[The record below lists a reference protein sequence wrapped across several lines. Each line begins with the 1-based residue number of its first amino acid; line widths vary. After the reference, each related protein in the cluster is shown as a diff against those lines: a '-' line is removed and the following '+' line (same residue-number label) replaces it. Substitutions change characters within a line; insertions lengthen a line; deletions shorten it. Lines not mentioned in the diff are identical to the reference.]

1 MRISVPLRILAVL
14 LGLLAGCGHSTNSF
28 YHIAVSLNPASAVL
42 VESASQ
48 QFTATVQNSTQG
60 VTWSVQEGAAGGSV
74 TATGLYTAP
83 AAAGTYH
90 VLATSNE
97 NTGIATAAAIQVVG
111 QATLDSFTATPA
123 QVTSGGPAV
132 LQGTFEGGT
141 GSIAPGVGAV
151 VSGQQVTVNPTA
163 TTTYTL
169 TVTDASGATQT
180 ASATVTVPAPA
191 LIQSFLA
198 SNTALTAGGSVTLT
212 PTFSGGTGVVSP
224 APGAVT
230 SGTGYPLTPTQS
242 TTYELTVTDPF
253 GNQVTSS
260 LRVTVNAALQITS
273 FNANPATLFPGASTS
288 LQPIFAG
295 GSGVITPSVGTVTSG
310 GTYPVSPANTTNYTL
325 TVTDALG
332 NQANATTQVL
342 LRAHGSYA
350 ATGPIGTPRKHHTA
364 TLLQDGTVL
373 LAGGIPVDDATPSI
387 TVLNEA
393 ERYNP
398 VTGAFT
404 PVGTMTQA
412 RTGHAAT
419 LLASGKAL
427 ITGGNAAWSDTLD
440 TTPLPATA
448 TAELWDPATGQFT
461 TLAHPMSVARRN
473 HTATLLGNGQV
484 LICGGLSG
492 AVLNYGDIQASAE
505 LFDPTA
511 LTFTPLSPAMTVARQ
526 MHQALALQA
535 GTVLLVGGTDY
546 SMSSGTATP
555 YGIANADLFTLGA
568 TPGFAATATSLGT
581 GRGHAGA
588 VELAGG
594 QVFVAG
600 GLGPADTWLGT
611 TELYTPGSRSFALS
625 TPMVT
630 AMADPVAALLPSGQ
644 VLVIGEG
651 DTEVCTPLA
660 GTVASVTGL
669 GLPAQD
675 GLTATSL
682 ATGKVLVV
690 NLEGAK
696 LFDPLNP

>member
-1 MRISVPLRILAVL
+1 
-14 LGLLAGCGHSTNSF
+14 
-28 YHIAVSLNPASAVL
+28 
-42 VESASQ
+42 
-48 QFTATVQNSTQG
+48 
-60 VTWSVQEGAAGGSV
+60 V

-83 AAAGTYH
+83 ATIGSYH

-111 QATLDSFTATPA
+111 PAVLASFTATPG
-123 QVTSGGPAV
+123 VVSSGGPAV
-132 LQGTFEGGT
+132 LQGTFENGT

-151 VSGQQVTVNPTA
+151 LSGQQVTVNPTA

-180 ASATVTVPAPA
+180 ASATVTVPAAP
-191 LIQSFLA
+191 LIQSFLG
-198 SNTALTAGGSVTLT
+198 SNTALTAGGNVTLT

-230 SGTGYPLTPTQS
+230 SGTGYTLTPTQT
-242 TTYELTVTDPF
+242 TTYVLTVTDPL

-260 LRVTVNAALQITS
+260 LGVTVNAALQITS
-273 FNANPATLFPGASTS
+273 FNATPATLFPGASAS

-295 GSGVITPSVGTVTSG
+295 GAGIITPSVGAVTSG
-310 GTYPVSPANTTNYTL
+310 TTYPVSPANTTSHTL

-387 TVLNEA
+387 TVLDEA
-393 ERYNP
+393 ECYNP
-398 VTGAFT
+398 ATGAFT

-419 LLASGKAL
+419 LLASGKVL
-427 ITGGNAAWSDTLD
+427 VTGGNSAWSDTLD
-440 TTPLPATA
+440 TLPLPATA
-448 TAELWDPATGQFT
+448 TAEIWDPATGQFT
-461 TLAHPMSVARRN
+461 ALANPMSVARRN

-484 LICGGLSG
+484 LICGGLLG
-492 AVLNYGDIQASAE
+492 AALNYGDLQATAE

-511 LTFTPLSPAMTVARQ
+511 LTFTPLSPAMTVPRQ

-555 YGIANADLFTLGA
+555 YGIANAELFTPGA
-568 TPGFAATATSLGT
+568 APGFAATATSLGT
-581 GRGHAGA
+581 GRGQAGA

-600 GLGPADTWLGT
+600 GLGPADACLGT
-611 TELYTPGSRSFALS
+611 TEQYTPGSRSFALS
-625 TPMVT
+625 TPLVT
-630 AMADPVAALLPSGQ
+630 AMADPV
-644 VLVIGEG
+644 
-651 DTEVCTPLA
+651 A

-669 GLPAQD
+669 GLPAQG
-675 GLTATSL
+675 GLTATPL
-682 ATGKVLVV
+682 GTGKVLVV
-690 NLEGAK
+690 NLEGAT